1 MDFNEHL
8 AQDRRLVILRFLA
21 KAPGYELNAS
31 VLQSACDSVGHN
43 VSRAVILADIE
54 WLKEGG
60 LVTAEDVHSIKV
72 ATATNRGLDVAS
84 GRATHPGVKRPAPKD

>member
-1 MDFNEHL
+1 MSFTEHL
-8 AQDRRLVILRFLA
+8 AEDRRLVILRFLK

-31 VLQSACDSVGHN
+31 VLQSACDAVGHN

-60 LVTAEDVHSIKV
+60 LVTTEDVHGIVV
-72 ATATNRGLDVAS
+72 ATATHRGLDVAG
-84 GRATHPGVKRPAPKD
+84 GRAQHPGVNRPSPKV